1 MPISIHGD
9 AAFAGPGVVAETDQL
24 SPLRGYRTGG
34 TVHVVI
40 NGRVREAPTAKRRR
54 RQRRLRYPVDPQ
66 DRRPAATNLMKTS
79 PQVDVAGQEN
89 TFSRRDL
96 AYDHRDGKP

>member
-9 AAFAGPGVVAETDQL
+9 AAFAGPGVVAETLQL

-40 NGRVREAPTAKRRR
+40 NGRVREAPTAKRGGDGGVSDIPSIIRIR
-54 RQRRLRYPVDPQ
+54 VQQQR
-66 DRRPAATNLMKTS
+66 TS
-79 PQVDVAGQEN
+79 
-89 TFSRRDL
+89 
-96 AYDHRDGKP
+96 